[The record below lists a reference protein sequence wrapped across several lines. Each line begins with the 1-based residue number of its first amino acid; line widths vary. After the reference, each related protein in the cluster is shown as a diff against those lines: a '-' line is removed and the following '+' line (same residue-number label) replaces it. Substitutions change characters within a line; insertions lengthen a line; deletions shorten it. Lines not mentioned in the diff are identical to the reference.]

1 MGSKKILSACM
12 VVFVVFISMVVLSG
26 VAAGRAIENGD
37 HVIIGERNLSFVDAL
52 GTPIGNGT
60 IEATWGDEPIIIF
73 FRGPFNSYYWED
85 ILEEGDYKVNSS
97 DTDFSMTVYFHDPK
111 LDIKIKVN
119 VWGKG
124 YEITKVLKGSNV
136 TFGAFTNLD
145 IIEIEN
151 VTNTITY
158 ELVDPRGRMIRIENR
173 PLVRGIE
180 DEHLTI
186 NTAQMEEG
194 DYKLRMK
201 TDPETNNGLDK
212 KGPSESFTIE
222 KKITI
227 TPDVKKQ
234 AIEEDINFN
243 VSTTS
248 PRANVSLNVTRGVAA
263 NVMFVEF
270 IYKNEAI
277 IESEIG
283 HRIPGDRR
291 TDENGNLDVT
301 AYFTEPGTYEITATY
316 IRADKAF
323 ISGLNITA
331 SATVE
336 IVDFSAEVSTNKT
349 RYYAGEHVNIT
360 GSANAG
366 DNVTVKVDDEEIE
379 RDADAEGFS
388 CRWNTSG
395 AQPGSYEIG
404 VWVLPFSKPDSAPP
418 DASVTVFLMRGGL
431 SATVSREVVAPGD
444 SFWIE
449 GGVSGRDRVDILTI
463 GPKGGS
469 GEGLNPKDS
478 ILPDAPGITYSN
490 RSLSPEGDFEEEM
503 KVHEDADTGTY
514 LIAVLSY
521 GRDGIWGT
529 EGSSNLSEVLSN
541 SSGSLAVKTQ
551 EQIIAIVKDRT
562 INAAG
567 SDDLLSITT
576 ITVENPEVRLDD
588 IEEVLLGGT
597 IVVSGYTNREEDYAI
612 IITVEGPV
620 DLKPKLAFVEK
631 DGTFNTSFS
640 TVSAHIGEY
649 TVTAEDGEGHTDT
662 KTVRVITAAA
672 PLLSGGGENS
682 RGNLSTPAPAADS
695 GGASAQSEREDARLL
710 SKVRAMAKKQP
721 GFGVTGALIGLAAAV
736 AVWLGVRR
744 RRKG

>member
-1 MGSKKILSACM
+1 MGNKRIRSACM
-12 VVFVVFISMVVLSG
+12 VVVVVCISMVVLSG
-26 VAAGRAIENGD
+26 VAAGRAIGNGG
-37 HVIIGERNLSFVDAL
+37 HVIIGERNLSFVDAS

-151 VTNTITY
+151 VTTTITY

-173 PLVRGIE
+173 PLVKGMD

-194 DYKLRMK
+194 GYKIRMK

-227 TPDVKKQ
+227 TPDVNEQ
-234 AIEEDINFN
+234 AIKEDINFN

-270 IYKNEAI
+270 IYENEAI
-277 IESEIG
+277 IESTIG

-301 AYFTEPGTYEITATY
+301 AYFMEPGTYEITATY
-316 IRADKAF
+316 IRADKVY

-336 IVDFSAEVSTNKT
+336 IVDFSADVSTNKT

-366 DNVTVKVDDEEIE
+366 DNVTVKVDNEEIE
-379 RDADAEGFS
+379 RDADVEGFS
-388 CRWNTSG
+388 CTWNTSG

-404 VWVLPFSKPDSAPP
+404 IWVLPFSKPDSDPP

-431 SATVSREVVAPGD
+431 SAAVSREVVVPGD
-444 SFWIE
+444 SFWLE
-449 GGVSGRDRVDILTI
+449 GIVSGRDRVDIVTI

-469 GEGLNPKDS
+469 GAGLSLKDTIS
-478 ILPDAPGITYSN
+478 DAPGITYSN
-490 RSLSPEGDFEEEM
+490 RSLLPEGEFKEEM

-521 GRDGIWGT
+521 GRDGVWGT
-529 EGSSNLSEVLSN
+529 KGSSDLLEVLN
-541 SSGSLAVKTQ
+541 TYSGSLAVKTQ
-551 EQIIAIVKDRT
+551 EQVVAIVKDRT

-576 ITVENPEVRLDD
+576 VTVENPEVRLDD
-588 IEEVLLGGT
+588 IDEVLLGGT

-620 DLKPKLAFVEK
+620 NLKPKLALVEK

-662 KTVRVITAAA
+662 KTVSVITAAA
-672 PLLSGGGENS
+672 PLLSGGGENA
-682 RGNLSTPAPAADS
+682 RGNVSVPVPAADS
-695 GGASAQSEREDARLL
+695 GGGASAQSEREDARLL
-710 SKVRAMAKKQP
+710 SKVRAMAQKQP
-721 GFGVTGALIGLAAAV
+721 GFEVSVALIVLA
-736 AVWLGVRR
+736 AVWLGVRGRR

>member
-1 MGSKKILSACM
+1 MGSTKIRSACM
-12 VVFVVFISMVVLSG
+12 VVVVVFISMVVLSG
-26 VAAGRAIENGD
+26 VAAGRAIGNGD
-37 HVIIGERNLSFVDAL
+37 HVIIGERNLSFVDAS

-151 VTNTITY
+151 VINTITY
-158 ELVDPRGRMIRIENR
+158 ELVDPRGRMIRIEHR
-173 PLVRGIE
+173 PLVKGIE

-194 DYKLRMK
+194 DYKIRMK

-234 AIEEDINFN
+234 AIKEDINFN

-248 PRANVSLNVTRGVAA
+248 PRANVSLNVTRGIAA

-270 IYKNEAI
+270 IYRNEAI
-277 IESEIG
+277 VESEIG

-323 ISGLNITA
+323 IRGLNSTA
-331 SATVE
+331 SVTVE
-336 IVDFSAEVSTNKT
+336 IVDFSADVSTNKT

-379 RDADAEGFS
+379 RDADVDGFS
-388 CRWNTSG
+388 CTWNTSG

-404 VWVLPFSKPDSAPP
+404 IWVLPFSKPDSSPP

-431 SATVSREVVAPGD
+431 SAGVSREIVVPGD
-444 SFWIE
+444 SFWLE
-449 GGVSGRDRVDILTI
+449 GVVSGRDRVDILTI

-469 GEGLNPKDS
+469 GEGLNSKDS
-478 ILPDAPGITYSN
+478 IPDAPGITYSN
-490 RSLSPEGDFEEEM
+490 RSLLPEGEFKEEM

-521 GRDGIWGT
+521 GRDGIWGAK
-529 EGSSNLSEVLSN
+529 GSSDLLDVLMSAY
-541 SSGSLAVKTQ
+541 SGSLAVKTQ
-551 EQIIAIVKDRT
+551 EQIVAILKDRT

-672 PLLSGGGENS
+672 PLLSGGDGENS
-682 RGNLSTPAPAADS
+682 SGTVSTPAAGS
-695 GGASAQSEREDARLL
+695 GGASAQSESEDARLL
-710 SKVRAMAKKQP
+710 SKVRAMATKQP
-721 GFGVTGALIGLAAAV
+721 GFEVPVALIGLAAAV
-736 AVWLGVRR
+736 WLGVKRR